1 MRRNKAV
8 LRAHPRERLIFI
20 EFHSARSRT
29 FVPMPTIANLSR
41 KKLSETAFRRGAHA
55 INCNAKMLSCDTI
68 NLNAKDLRAAC
79 VFESRTEYSAPN

>member
-29 FVPMPTIANLSR
+29 FVPHADNRKPKR
-41 KKLSETAFRRGAHA
+41 KKLGETPFRRGAHA
-55 INCNAKMLSCDTI
+55 TNRNAEIFLCDMINPQRKRLARGMC
-68 NLNAKDLRAAC
+68 
-79 VFESRTEYSAPN
+79 F